1 VVWEKILNLS
11 LIFIFLQQ
19 VGCEGQI
26 PKMSRADSTS
36 IRYVAL
42 GDSYTICEGAN
53 EAESWSVNLSAH
65 CIYTKIPVFL
75 KMINVK

>member
-1 VVWEKILNLS
+1 
-11 LIFIFLQQ
+11 
-19 VGCEGQI
+19 
-26 PKMSRADSTS
+26 MSRADSTS